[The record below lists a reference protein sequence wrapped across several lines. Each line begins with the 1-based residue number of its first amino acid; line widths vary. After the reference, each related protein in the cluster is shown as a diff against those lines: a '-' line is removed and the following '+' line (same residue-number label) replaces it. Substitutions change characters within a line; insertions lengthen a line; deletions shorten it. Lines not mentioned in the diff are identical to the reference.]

1 MGKLQ
6 FIEVD
11 SKVEDI
17 IFDCGIE
24 SINNYIRESYYPHI
38 VQNAYTYNIMYKDI
52 ILGYYQIMFREI
64 KLEDFPEEISDYSTE
79 INNGKLSAVHIRFI
93 AIDEKYQKNG
103 IGTAVLHTIIEKV
116 RQLSIFWPI
125 RVITIDAK
133 LDLIGWYS
141 KIGFN
146 KMINNTVG
154 QDGTTEAMYFDC
166 MNHMNQLKEYLD
178 SKI

>member
-11 SKVEDI
+11 NKVEDA

-38 VQNAYTYNIMYKDI
+38 VQNAYTYSIMYKDI

-79 INNGKLSAVHIRFI
+79 INNSKLSAVHIRFI

-141 KIGFN
+141 EIGFN
-146 KMINNTVG
+146 KMIHNTAG
-154 QDGTTEAMYFDC
+154 QDGTTEVMYFDC

>member
-11 SKVEDI
+11 NKVEDA

-38 VQNAYTYNIMYKDI
+38 VQNAYTYSIMYKDI

-64 KLEDFPEEISDYSTE
+64 KLEDFPEEISDYSTD
-79 INNGKLSAVHIRFI
+79 IRFI

-125 RVITIDAK
+125 RVITIDAE

-141 KIGFN
+141 EIGFN
-146 KMINNTVG
+146 KMIHNTAG

>member
-6 FIEVD
+6 FI
-11 SKVEDI
+11 
-17 IFDCGIE
+17 GIE

-38 VQNAYTYNIMYKDI
+38 VQNAYTYSIMYKDI

-79 INNGKLSAVHIRFI
+79 INNSKLSAVHIRFI

-125 RVITIDAK
+125 RVITIDAE

-141 KIGFN
+141 EIGFN
-146 KMINNTVG
+146 KMIHNTAG

>member
-11 SKVEDI
+11 NKVEDA
-17 IFDCGIE
+17 IFACGIE

-38 VQNAYTYNIMYKDI
+38 VQNAYTYSIMYKDI

-79 INNGKLSAVHIRFI
+79 INNSKLSAVHIRFI

-141 KIGFN
+141 EIGFN
-146 KMINNTVG
+146 KMIHNTAG
-154 QDGTTEAMYFDC
+154 QDGTT
-166 MNHMNQLKEYLD
+166 
-178 SKI
+178 

>member
-11 SKVEDI
+11 NKVEDAT
-17 IFDCGIE
+17 FDCGIE

-38 VQNAYTYNIMYKDI
+38 IQNAYTYSIMYKDI

-79 INNGKLSAVHIRFI
+79 INNSKLSAVHIRFI

-125 RVITIDAK
+125 RVITIDAE
-133 LDLIGWYS
+133 LDLIG
-141 KIGFN
+141 
-146 KMINNTVG
+146 
-154 QDGTTEAMYFDC
+154 
-166 MNHMNQLKEYLD
+166 
-178 SKI
+178 

>member
-11 SKVEDI
+11 NKVEDV
-17 IFDCGIE
+17 IFACGIE

-38 VQNAYTYNIMYKDI
+38 VQNAYTYSIMYKDI

-79 INNGKLSAVHIRFI
+79 INNSKLSAVHIRFI

-141 KIGFN
+141 EIGFN
-146 KMINNTVG
+146 KMIHNTAG
-154 QDGTTEAMYFDC
+154 QDGTT
-166 MNHMNQLKEYLD
+166 
-178 SKI
+178 

>member
-11 SKVEDI
+11 NKVEDAT
-17 IFDCGIE
+17 FDCGIE

-38 VQNAYTYNIMYKDI
+38 IQNAYTYSIMYKDI

-79 INNGKLSAVHIRFI
+79 INNSKLSAVHIRFI

-116 RQLSIFWPI
+116 RQLSIFG
-125 RVITIDAK
+125 
-133 LDLIGWYS
+133 L
-141 KIGFN
+141 
-146 KMINNTVG
+146 
-154 QDGTTEAMYFDC
+154 
-166 MNHMNQLKEYLD
+166 
-178 SKI
+178 

>member
-11 SKVEDI
+11 NKVEDAT
-17 IFDCGIE
+17 FDCGIE

-38 VQNAYTYNIMYKDI
+38 IQNAYTYSIMYKDI

-79 INNGKLSAVHIRFI
+79 INNSKLSAVHIRFI

-125 RVITIDAK
+125 RVITIDAE

-141 KIGFN
+141 EIGFN
-146 KMINNTVG
+146 KMIHNTAG
-154 QDGTTEAMYFDC
+154 QAGTTEAMYFDC

>member
-11 SKVEDI
+11 NKVEDAT
-17 IFDCGIE
+17 FDCGIE

-38 VQNAYTYNIMYKDI
+38 IQNAYTYSIMYKDI

-79 INNGKLSAVHIRFI
+79 INNSKLSAVHIRFI

-125 RVITIDAK
+125 RVITIDAE

-141 KIGFN
+141 EIGFN
-146 KMINNTVG
+146 KMIHNTAG
-154 QDGTTEAMYFDC
+154 QDGTTEVMYFDC

>member
-79 INNGKLSAVHIRFI
+79 INKHFSREYSSLYFAYILLSTF
-93 AIDEKYQKNG
+93 
-103 IGTAVLHTIIEKV
+103 
-116 RQLSIFWPI
+116 S
-125 RVITIDAK
+125 
-133 LDLIGWYS
+133 
-141 KIGFN
+141 
-146 KMINNTVG
+146 
-154 QDGTTEAMYFDC
+154 
-166 MNHMNQLKEYLD
+166 
-178 SKI
+178 

>member
-11 SKVEDI
+11 NKVEDA
-17 IFDCGIE
+17 IFACGIE

-38 VQNAYTYNIMYKDI
+38 VQNAYTYSIMYKDI

-79 INNGKLSAVHIRFI
+79 INNSKLSAVHIRFI
-93 AIDEKYQKNG
+93 AIDEKYQKNW

-141 KIGFN
+141 EIGFN
-146 KMINNTVG
+146 KMIHNTAG
-154 QDGTTEAMYFDC
+154 QDGTT
-166 MNHMNQLKEYLD
+166 
-178 SKI
+178 

>member
-11 SKVEDI
+11 NKVEDA
-17 IFDCGIE
+17 IFACGIE

-38 VQNAYTYNIMYKDI
+38 VQNAYTYSIMYKDI

-79 INNGKLSAVHIRFI
+79 INNSKLSAVHIRFI

-116 RQLSIFWPI
+116 RQISIFWPI

-141 KIGFN
+141 EIGFN
-146 KMINNTVG
+146 KMIHNTAG
-154 QDGTTEAMYFDC
+154 QDGTT
-166 MNHMNQLKEYLD
+166 
-178 SKI
+178 